1 VAVGIRRILRLVLLS
16 LIGLLVLIQFVPY
29 GRDHT
34 DPPVTA
40 EPAWNSPRTR
50 AIVGESCFDCHSN
63 RTAWPW
69 YTNVAPMSWLVQ
81 RDVDGGRDALNFTQW
96 DQPQAEVDEVFEVIR
111 EGEMPP
117 STYTIIHWGAKLDD
131 AERRELSEGLRATFA
146 TSPPIAGG
154 GEEAEG

>member
-1 VAVGIRRILRLVLLS
+1 MGWKRIVRLVLLG
-16 LIGLLVLIQFVPY
+16 LVGLLVLIQFVPY

-34 DPPVTA
+34 NPPVTA
-40 EPAWNSPRTR
+40 EPQWDSPRTR
-50 AIVGESCFDCHSN
+50 ELTAGSCFDCHSN
-63 RTAWPW
+63 LTKWPW
-69 YTNVAPMSWLVQ
+69 YTDVAPMSWLVQ
-81 RDVDGGRDALNFTQW
+81 RDVDEGREALNFTEW
-96 DQPQAEVDEVFEVIR
+96 DRPQEAFGEIAEVVG